1 MLFYEW
7 IPYAYVHYHII
18 NFFLLLMK
26 ACACV
31 AVCPRAALVAKS
43 VCPSCRRLA
52 MSGSNEVQVLLLE
65 VCLTGDTHLSN
76 SLSTD
81 GAKLQLGNIIS
92 LDALHV
98 CNSQTSE
105 CVPFRQRG
113 LLQRPKGPCTND
125 VSTQGGGGGRK
136 SQKLGWRHLYM
147 APYVKA
153 AIDFDYITTSGC

>member
-1 MLFYEW
+1 
-7 IPYAYVHYHII
+7 
-18 NFFLLLMK
+18 MK

-31 AVCPRAALVAKS
+31 AVCPRAALVAIS

-105 CVPFRQRG
+105 YVPFRQRG
-113 LLQRPKGPCTND
+113 LLQRPNCTADLKRSGNFKCHMSRIGVNLKFRYQVRD
-125 VSTQGGGGGRK
+125 EGACAHWLHAIPFARRQNTRNITFTKIRYIK
-136 SQKLGWRHLYM
+136 S
-147 APYVKA
+147 
-153 AIDFDYITTSGC
+153 